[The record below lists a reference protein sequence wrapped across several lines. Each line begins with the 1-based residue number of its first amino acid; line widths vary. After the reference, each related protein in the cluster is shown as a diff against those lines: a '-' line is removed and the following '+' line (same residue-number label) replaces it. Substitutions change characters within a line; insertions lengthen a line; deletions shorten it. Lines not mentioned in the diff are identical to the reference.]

1 MAAGSIRVRLTL
13 WYALALAAVLAASG
27 VFWYLYLGRIMVGH
41 LDEHMLTVAA
51 DVATFYDFAPVEK
64 IKVDAGRRCEGLEG
78 FLRRHSWSDYV
89 ELRNFAGEQVCSS
102 AGGEAPPQPLAAG
115 LLKRLQHG
123 ETVATSLPAEA
134 AGGPQQRLIFAPY
147 LQDARW
153 RGLVMVSGSH
163 AQIDATLHHL
173 LLVLLTFSPLT
184 LLAMSLGGW
193 FLAGRAIA
201 PVTRMTRAMH
211 QISADN
217 LSRRLPLDQAQGE
230 IAQLATTV
238 NAMLE
243 RLEDSFRRIR
253 QFSGDASHELRTPL
267 TILKGET
274 EVALRWAKEPEE
286 FRNMLI
292 SNLEEVNRMERII
305 EDLLQLAKSDSGELL
320 MELGEL
326 SLSDLLQE
334 IYLQGR
340 ALAEGKGI
348 DVSLTFGIDHE
359 VRIIADELRLRQ
371 LFLNLVSNAVKYTP
385 DGGQVVIDVQQQAG
399 QAVIAVTDT
408 GMGIAGEHLPRIFD
422 RFYRID
428 AARNRRIGGSGLGL
442 AIVKMIVDAHQGTIQ
457 VESTPG
463 QGSCFRVSLPLQGPA
478 SRRGRED

>member
-1 MAAGSIRVRLTL
+1 VATGSIRFRLTL

-27 VFWYLYLGRIMVGH
+27 VFWYVYLERIMLGH
-41 LDEHMLTVAA
+41 LDEHMLTVAE
-51 DVATFYDFAPVEK
+51 DVATFYAFAPVET
-64 IKVDAGRRCEGLEG
+64 IPVDDDGRCRGLEE
-78 FLRRHSWSDYV
+78 FLHRREWPDDV
-89 ELRNFAGEQVCSS
+89 QLRNFAGELVCVAKRAASGREPLPTDLLEPLQKGKTLVTS
-102 AGGEAPPQPLAAG
+102 QPSDGGDG
-115 LLKRLQHG
+115 HHRLML
-123 ETVATSLPAEA
+123 V
-134 AGGPQQRLIFAPY
+134 PY
-147 LQDARW
+147 LQDNAW

-163 AQIDATLHHL
+163 EQIDETLRHL
-173 LLVLLTFSPLT
+173 LVVLLTFSPLT
-184 LLAMSLGGW
+184 LLAMSIGGW
-193 FLAGRAIA
+193 FLAGRALA
-201 PVTRMTRAMH
+201 PMLKLTRAMR
-211 QISADN
+211 QVSADN
-217 LSRRLPLDQAQGE
+217 LSRRLPLENTSEE
-230 IAQLATTV
+230 IAQLAATF

-274 EVALRWAKEPEE
+274 EVALRWAKDPDE

-305 EDLLQLAKSDSGELL
+305 DDLLQLAKSDSGELL

-340 ALAEGKGI
+340 ALAGGKGI
-348 DVSLTFGIDHE
+348 EVTLSFGIEEE
-359 VRIIADELRLRQ
+359 VRIVADELRLRQ

-385 DGGQVVIDVQQQAG
+385 DGGKVVIDVQLDQEHAM
-399 QAVIAVTDT
+399 IAVTDS
-408 GMGIAGEHLPRIFD
+408 GFGIAAEHLPRIFD

-428 AARNRRIGGSGLGL
+428 AARNRNIGGSGLGL
-442 AIVKMIVDAHQGTIQ
+442 AIVKMIVEAHQGVIS

-463 QGSCFRVSLPLQGPA
+463 EGSCFRVSLPLRGPQ
-478 SRRGRED
+478 RGSKS